1 MAAEVAEHAALE
13 DVLEL
18 GPVFGSE
25 SGGLVEADL
34 SCVALGENTIEHNGV
49 EVEVSVEGGAEA
61 MNERE
66 RAKLSIVRCTRAPTV
81 QGRAHGSNEDAQHG
95 AGDVRVRLEEG
106 AQPLRHAQ
114 HPLPDGKLR
123 EHMLGDVGGDFCHT
137 ARIA

>member
-1 MAAEVAEHAALE
+1 MSSWAERTSYPAR
-13 DVLEL
+13 
-18 GPVFGSE
+18 
-25 SGGLVEADL
+25 GLLYQMFLLTLA
-34 SCVALGENTIEHNGV
+34 
-49 EVEVSVEGGAEA
+49 AEA